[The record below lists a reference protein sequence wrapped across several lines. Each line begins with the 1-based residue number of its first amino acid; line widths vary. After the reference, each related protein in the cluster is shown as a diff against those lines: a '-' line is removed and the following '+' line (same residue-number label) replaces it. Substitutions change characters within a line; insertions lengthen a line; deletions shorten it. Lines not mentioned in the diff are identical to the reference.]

1 MKTTLELRKELKKI
15 GFTFKIK
22 TFSEF
27 TSFIYFNL
35 NKEKYPSVFFS
46 QADVLKWQKLTEFL
60 HKNKEAI
67 IQIRKSF

>member
-1 MKTTLELRKELKKI
+1 MDSTSELRKELKKI

-27 TSFIYFNL
+27 KSFIYFNL

-46 QADVLKWQKLTEFL
+46 QDDVLKWQKLTIFL
-60 HKNKEAI
+60 HENKEAI
-67 IQIRKSF
+67 IKIKKI